1 VKRGRQQT
9 SWASPDKRR
18 LLVHAAVLGAILAYS
33 WTRRR
38 DLGRFLE
45 NVRRYSAPDA
55 AIYDAVTAP
64 LLDGF
69 FGQVAGKVAGF
80 APGGRVLEV
89 GSGPGRL
96 AVRIAELDPD
106 VRIAG
111 VDLAP
116 EMVERAEALAA
127 RSGVADRVAFRVG
140 DVASLPF
147 AEASFDAAVS
157 TFSLHHWPEPAR
169 GLAEVYRVLRPGG
182 VAVIYDLAGW
192 IRRLQRGAPPPASSL
207 RAVPSD
213 GAASADKA
221 PPPRATARSEW
232 KANSPKFTYTAFSA
246 VGA

>member
-1 VKRGRQQT
+1 
-9 SWASPDKRR
+9 
-18 LLVHAAVLGAILAYS
+18 
-33 WTRRR
+33 
-38 DLGRFLE
+38 LE

-96 AVRIAELDPD
+96 AVRIAQLDPD
-106 VRIAG
+106 VRVAG

-116 EMVERAEALAA
+116 EMVERADALAA
-127 RSGVADRVAFRVG
+127 RCGVADRVAFRVG

-157 TFSLHHWPEPAR
+157 TFSLHHWDDRSR
-169 GLAEVYRVLRPGG
+169 GLAEVHRVLRPGG

-192 IRRLQRGAPPPASSL
+192 IRRFERGGPTAGELAVEGPYGRDGVRWQGLALTLGPIPLAYRAEL
-207 RAVPSD
+207 RRER
-213 GAASADKA
+213 AA
-221 PPPRATARSEW
+221 ATD
-232 KANSPKFTYTAFSA
+232 NN
-246 VGA
+246 